1 MNLSSDV
8 AGGASSSE
16 NIGDVY
22 VRAARDAARR
32 PALHRRGGSL
42 THAALAAQVRD
53 FAVALRARGLSSGDR
68 LALMLPNGPDYVMV
82 VLGCALARVV
92 VVLID
97 PRLAAFEVEPRLRR
111 AGCRWL
117 LRPDGW
123 HRIEADLP
131 PPLDAWAIAY
141 TSGST
146 GEPKGAVI
154 GHRAKLFS
162 AIIEAQEYG
171 TTRDTTVLINT
182 PLFHAHA
189 LVHAFTVLFR
199 GGSLSIAEGFDP
211 ADTLARIRDHRVTD
225 VSMVP
230 TMYQAIL
237 DERPDRG
244 TLRRLRVARCTG
256 APMSGDARA
265 AVLDHFGHALH
276 ILYGATEAG
285 GVSNLRPQDV
295 RGREGSVGRPFL
307 GVDVDVRDG
316 VLRIR
321 SPYQFSGYLGGPPH
335 RPGEDWL
342 TLNDLADLD
351 ADGFIYLRGRADDVI
366 ISGGENVAPA
376 EVEEVLRTHPAV
388 ADAAVLGLADARWGQ
403 VVAAFLVLRPGGEID
418 VDGFLE
424 GRLARFKR
432 PRRVFTVQTIPRNA
446 MGKVDRA
453 ALERAHGL
461 DRAGGRTRP
470 RGG

>member
-1 MNLSSDV
+1 VIRELPV
-8 AGGASSSE
+8 VSSSE

-22 VRAARDAARR
+22 LRAARDAARR
-32 PALHRRGGSL
+32 PALRVHDGVL
-42 THAALAAQVRD
+42 THAALAARVQE
-53 FAVALRARGLSSGDR
+53 FAGALRARGLEAGDR
-68 LALMLPNGPDYVMV
+68 LALVLPNGPDYITS

-92 VVLID
+92 VVPTD
-97 PRLAAFEVEPRLRR
+97 PRLAASEVEPRLRL

-123 HRIEADLP
+123 HQLDAGGH

-154 GHRAKLFS
+154 SHRAKLFS
-162 AIIEAQEYG
+162 AIVEAQEYG
-171 TTRDTTVLINT
+171 CTRDTTVLINT
-182 PLFHAHA
+182 PLFHVHA
-189 LVHAFTVLFR
+189 LVHAFTVLLR
-199 GGSLSIAEGFDP
+199 GGALSVAAGFDP
-211 ADTLARIRDHRVTD
+211 AGTLALIRDHRVTD

-230 TMYQAIL
+230 TMYQALL
-237 DERPDRG
+237 DQRPDRR

-256 APMSGDARA
+256 APMSGDVRA
-265 AVLDHFGHALH
+265 AVLEHFGHALH

-285 GVSNLRPQDV
+285 GISNLRPQDV
-295 RGREGSVGRPFL
+295 PAREGSVGRPFL
-307 GVDVDVRDG
+307 GVDVDVRNG
-316 VLRIR
+316 VLSIR
-321 SPYQFSGYLGGPPH
+321 SPYQFSGYLGGTPH

-342 TLNDLADLD
+342 TLSDLADLD

-366 ISGGENVAPA
+366 ISGGENIAPS
-376 EVEEVLRTHPAV
+376 EVEDVLRSHPAV
-388 ADAAVLGLADARWGQ
+388 ADAAVLGLPDERWGQ
-403 VVAAFLVLRPGGEID
+403 VVAAFLVLREGGEID

-432 PRRVFTVQTIPRNA
+432 PRRVFTVPAIPRNA

-453 ALERAHGL
+453 ALA
-461 DRAGGRTRP
+461 AGPP
-470 RGG
+470 RRVPML

>member
-1 MNLSSDV
+1 
-8 AGGASSSE
+8 
-16 NIGDVY
+16 
-22 VRAARDAARR
+22 
-32 PALHRRGGSL
+32 
-42 THAALAAQVRD
+42 
-53 FAVALRARGLSSGDR
+53 
-68 LALMLPNGPDYVMV
+68 
-82 VLGCALARVV
+82 
-92 VVLID
+92 
-97 PRLAAFEVEPRLRR
+97 
-111 AGCRWL
+111 
-117 LRPDGW
+117 
-123 HRIEADLP
+123 
-131 PPLDAWAIAY
+131 
-141 TSGST
+141 
-146 GEPKGAVI
+146 
-154 GHRAKLFS
+154 
-162 AIIEAQEYG
+162 
-171 TTRDTTVLINT
+171 
-182 PLFHAHA
+182 
-189 LVHAFTVLFR
+189 
-199 GGSLSIAEGFDP
+199 
-211 ADTLARIRDHRVTD
+211 
-225 VSMVP
+225 
-230 TMYQAIL
+230 
-237 DERPDRG
+237 
-244 TLRRLRVARCTG
+244 
-256 APMSGDARA
+256 
-265 AVLDHFGHALH
+265 
-276 ILYGATEAG
+276 
-285 GVSNLRPQDV
+285 
-295 RGREGSVGRPFL
+295 
-307 GVDVDVRDG
+307 